1 MGGHHIN
8 NNKNGNT
15 ITVII
20 IIIII
25 VTLIKTVQTKV
36 PLQLPFYHCC
46 QLKSSLDPKTRKKPR
61 IVPKMTTLP
70 VSTSAHAP
78 QAITSAL
85 AKTIGRP
92 KAEMTMPVVRKMAS
106 SLQALLAESV
116 SSTTLREM
124 Q

>member
-8 NNKNGNT
+8 NNNKNQ
-15 ITVII
+15 TVIPIIII

-36 PLQLPFYHCC
+36 STPLCCVYHCC

-61 IVPKMTTLP
+61 MVPKMTTLP

-78 QAITSAL
+78 QAICEPSASIIQLNKCCTEQYLGQYL
-85 AKTIGRP
+85 AGVNSFP
-92 KAEMTMPVVRKMAS
+92 QFVY
-106 SLQALLAESV
+106 
-116 SSTTLREM
+116 
-124 Q
+124 